1 MTPILVEPDAPTA
14 AELRG
19 ALGHACTVHTTMDAA
34 RAFAAEHE
42 DQVVF
47 VLGPNVDASSALR
60 MAEAYR
66 VTHPFR
72 SVILLRRRLESS
84 LLADAMR
91 HGVRE
96 VVDVRDLAGLHDAVA
111 RGHALAQTLREGV
124 PASGDNA
131 PQRGSV
137 VTVFSAKGGCGKT
150 TLSTNIAS
158 MLAASGTSVCLVD
171 LDLAFGDAS
180 IALQLQPEHTI
191 ADAAAMGGNLDA
203 DGLLGLLATHSSGL
217 RVLAAPSTPA
227 SADSVKPEVITLLLE
242 LLAGEFDYVVVDTPP
257 AFDDTT
263 LAALDLTDRLI
274 ALTTLDVPAIKNLK
288 LSIDTLHMI
297 GFPDDRIRVVLNRA
311 DASVGISARDVEA
324 AVKLPIVARVPA
336 SQDVPAA
343 TNRGHAL
350 TLDDPKHAVSRA
362 LADLVAAELPGP
374 AAAFAPDARSEPS
387 RRARRLPR
395 LRRDSR

>member
-1 MTPILVEPDAPTA
+1 MTPLLVEPDAPTA
-14 AELRG
+14 TELRG
-19 ALGHACTVHTTMDAA
+19 ALGHACTVHASIDAA
-34 RAFAAEHE
+34 RAYATEHE
-42 DQVVF
+42 DQVV
-47 VLGPNVDASSALR
+47 VVVGPNVDLPAALR
-60 MAEAYR
+60 LAEDYR

-72 SVILLRRRLESS
+72 SVILLRRRLDASM
-84 LLADAMR
+84 LADAMR

-96 VVDVRDLAGLHDAVA
+96 VVDVRDLAGLHDAVS
-111 RGHALAQTLREGV
+111 RGHKLAQSLREGGQ
-124 PASGDNA
+124 PAQDA
-131 PQRGSV
+131 PARGSV

-150 TLSTNIAS
+150 TLSANIAA
-158 MLAASGTSVCLVD
+158 MMAAAGSTVCLVD

-191 ADAAAMGGNLDA
+191 ADAAAMGGNLDSE
-203 DGLLGLLATHSSGL
+203 GLLGLLASHTSGL

-227 SADSVKPEVITLLLE
+227 SADTIKPEVVTQLLR

-263 LAALDLTDRLI
+263 LAALDLTDRLV
-274 ALTTLDVPAIKNLK
+274 AVTTLDVPAIKNLK
-288 LSIDTLHMI
+288 LSIETLHLI

-311 DASVGISARDVEA
+311 DARVGLSARDVES

-350 TLDDPKHAVSRA
+350 TLDDPKHPVSRA
-362 LADLVAAELPGP
+362 LAELIAAELPGRV
-374 AAAFAPDARSEPS
+374 AALELDAGAEQP
-387 RRARRLPR
+387 RRARRLLR
-395 LRRDSR
+395 LRKDTR